1 MAVAAGCSTITW
13 RITDHQASEEEAL
26 QTTCTRP
33 QPLPPGLTNWTID
46 D

>member
-1 MAVAAGCSTITW
+1 MAVGMNIELPGMTADVYDRVMTNLGW
-13 RITDHQASEEEAL
+13 DD
-26 QTTCTRP
+26 